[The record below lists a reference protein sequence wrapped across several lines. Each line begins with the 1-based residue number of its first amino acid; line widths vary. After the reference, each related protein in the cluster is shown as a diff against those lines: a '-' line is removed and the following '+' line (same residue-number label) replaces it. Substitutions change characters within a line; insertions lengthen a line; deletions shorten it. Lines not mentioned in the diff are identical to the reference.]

1 MCLAIPARVT
11 KLMDGGM
18 ALADVGGVS
27 RPVSLSLV
35 DDVKVGDYI
44 IVHVGFAL
52 SKLDPEEAAKTLA
65 LFDEMNA
72 AGARDRAEKAGKNA

>member
-11 KLMDGGM
+11 KLTDDGM
-18 ALADVGGVS
+18 AMADVGGVS
-27 RPVSLSLV
+27 RPVSLALV
-35 DDVKVGDYI
+35 DDIKVGDYI

-52 SKLDPEEAAKTLA
+52 SKMDPEEAAKTLA

-72 AGARDRAEKAGKNA
+72 AGAREAAEKKA